1 VAGVTRSLTVLVVL
15 AAAAFTAAA
24 AFGAAGDPKIVIKP
38 ADQAH
43 AKTILLKASEVDG
56 KGWKGTPADFGRA
69 NPICVIKHYSL
80 SKLTA
85 NAQTGIEFTRP
96 VDTGT
101 FLVDSDAYVFRTPA
115 EAKTAAV
122 TVSKIGYGK
131 CLGAALVSQAPNG
144 SIATSSVKALT
155 VRGLAVPATGFRITV
170 KVITGG
176 KTSVLTADVLAFRHG
191 RAVSTLS
198 ALTIDK
204 GWSTAALRSAAGK
217 MASRTA
223 RV

>member
-1 VAGVTRSLTVLVVL
+1 MAGVTRSLVLVLVAV
-15 AAAAFTAAA
+15 AAAVTAAA
-24 AFGAAGDPKIVIKP
+24 ALGAAGDPKVAIKP

-43 AKTILLKASEVDG
+43 AKTIVLKTSEVQG

-115 EAKTAAV
+115 EAGTAAT
-122 TVSKIGYGK
+122 TVAQLGYGK

-144 SIATSSVKALT
+144 SIATSTVKAESISGLALPAKGFKIT
-155 VRGLAVPATGFRITV
+155 VR
-170 KVITGG
+170 VITGG
-176 KTSVLTADVLAFRHG
+176 KTSILTADVLTIRHG

-198 ALTIDK
+198 VLTIDK
-204 GWSTAALRSAAGK
+204 GWTPAALRSATAK
-217 MASRTA
+217 MAARTA